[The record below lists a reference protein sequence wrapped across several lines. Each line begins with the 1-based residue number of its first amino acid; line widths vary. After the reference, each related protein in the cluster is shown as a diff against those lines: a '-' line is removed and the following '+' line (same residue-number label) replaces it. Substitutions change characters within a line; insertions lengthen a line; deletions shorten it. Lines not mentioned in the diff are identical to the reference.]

1 MKKSVLTITTLC
13 LCALCDV
20 QAQIDNRYHWYDG
33 EITYTA
39 THLDHS
45 NVRMNAM
52 DEGEELEFI
61 LRYDNE
67 VNPEHQVYTVLKG
80 GHDITT
86 ARNAGLTAH
95 RQKAEGLDVICIY
108 DCDGL
113 LKTVMVGQKE
123 WDAEKLNKNLW
134 LEQTKGRYSAKGT
147 GNGKKV
153 IDWDMEELS
162 IDGIVYPYELYCF
175 NGRATGFIR
184 VDEVPGE
191 PNELEGTWQVVPTLE
206 GLHLY
211 SVNTET
217 AISPWGWERDGREY
231 ILTRTDLKSG
241 RFDYASRIL
250 LNDMQFRHLDKKAL
264 RIMRNEILARHGYR
278 FKSKDLQEYF
288 GKQTWYKPLKDNSK
302 IRLSFIEQLNVEL
315 IKYAEAQP
323 EQPEQ

>member
-39 THLDHS
+39 THLEHS

-134 LEQTKGRYSAKGT
+134 MEQTKGRYSAKGT

-323 EQPEQ
+323 EQSEQ

>member
-39 THLDHS
+39 THLEHS

>member
-39 THLDHS
+39 THLEHS

-134 LEQTKGRYSAKGT
+134 MEQTKGRYSAKGT

-241 RFDYASRIL
+241 RFDYASRTL

-302 IRLSFIEQLNVEL
+302 IRLSFITQLNVEL

>member
-134 LEQTKGRYSAKGT
+134 MEQTKGRYSAKGT

>member
-39 THLDHS
+39 THLEHS

-134 LEQTKGRYSAKGT
+134 MEQTKGRYSAKGT

-323 EQPEQ
+323 EQPGQ

>member
-39 THLDHS
+39 THLEHS

-113 LKTVMVGQKE
+113 LTTVMVGQKE

-134 LEQTKGRYSAKGT
+134 LDQTKGRYSAKGT

-323 EQPEQ
+323 EQSEQ

>member
-45 NVRMNAM
+45 NVRMFAM

-134 LEQTKGRYSAKGT
+134 MEQTKGRYSAKGT

-191 PNELEGTWQVVPTLE
+191 PNELEGTWQVVQTLE

-211 SVNTET
+211 SVNIET

-323 EQPEQ
+323 EQSEQ

>member
-39 THLDHS
+39 THLEHS

-134 LEQTKGRYSAKGT
+134 LDQTKGRYSAKGT

-175 NGRATGFIR
+175 NGRAAGFIR

-211 SVNTET
+211 SVNTDT

>member
-39 THLDHS
+39 THLEHS

-134 LEQTKGRYSAKGT
+134 LDQTKGRYSAKGT

>member
-39 THLDHS
+39 THLEHS

-113 LKTVMVGQKE
+113 LTTVMVGQKE

-134 LEQTKGRYSAKGT
+134 MEQAKGRYSAKGT

-217 AISPWGWERDGREY
+217 AISPWGWERDGREF

-315 IKYAEAQP
+315 IKYSEAQP
-323 EQPEQ
+323 EQSEQ

>member
-1 MKKSVLTITTLC
+1 
-13 LCALCDV
+13 V

-39 THLDHS
+39 THLEHS

-134 LEQTKGRYSAKGT
+134 MEQTKGRYSAKGT
-147 GNGKKV
+147 GKGKKM

-323 EQPEQ
+323 EQSEQ

>member
-123 WDAEKLNKNLW
+123 WDAEKLNRNLW
-134 LEQTKGRYSAKGT
+134 LDKTKGRYSAKGT

-191 PNELEGTWQVVPTLE
+191 PNELEGTWHVVPTLE

-323 EQPEQ
+323 EQPRQ

>member
-39 THLDHS
+39 THLEHS

-323 EQPEQ
+323 EQSEQ

>member
-39 THLDHS
+39 THLEHS

-52 DEGEELEFI
+52 DEGEEQEFI

-113 LKTVMVGQKE
+113 LTMVMVGQKE

-134 LEQTKGRYSAKGT
+134 MEQTKGRYSAKGT

-288 GKQTWYKPLKDNSK
+288 GKQTWYKPQKDNSK

-323 EQPEQ
+323 EQSEQ

>member
-39 THLDHS
+39 THLEHS

-134 LEQTKGRYSAKGT
+134 MEQTKGRYSAKGT
-147 GNGKKV
+147 GKGKKM

-288 GKQTWYKPLKDNSK
+288 GKQTWYKPQKDNSK

>member
-39 THLDHS
+39 THLEHS

-134 LEQTKGRYSAKGT
+134 MEQTKGRYSAKGT

>member
-1 MKKSVLTITTLC
+1 
-13 LCALCDV
+13 
-20 QAQIDNRYHWYDG
+20 
-33 EITYTA
+33 
-39 THLDHS
+39 
-45 NVRMNAM
+45 
-52 DEGEELEFI
+52 
-61 LRYDNE
+61 
-67 VNPEHQVYTVLKG
+67 
-80 GHDITT
+80 
-86 ARNAGLTAH
+86 
-95 RQKAEGLDVICIY
+95 
-108 DCDGL
+108 
-113 LKTVMVGQKE
+113 
-123 WDAEKLNKNLW
+123 
-134 LEQTKGRYSAKGT
+134 
-147 GNGKKV
+147 
-153 IDWDMEELS
+153 
-162 IDGIVYPYELYCF
+162 
-175 NGRATGFIR
+175 

>member
-52 DEGEELEFI
+52 DEGEEQEFI

-86 ARNAGLTAH
+86 ARNAGLTAY

-134 LEQTKGRYSAKGT
+134 LDQTKGRYSAKGT

-211 SVNTET
+211 SVNTDT

-323 EQPEQ
+323 EQPKQ

>member
-134 LEQTKGRYSAKGT
+134 MEQTKGRYSAKGT
-147 GNGKKV
+147 GKGKKV

-211 SVNTET
+211 SVNTDT

-231 ILTRTDLKSG
+231 ILTRTDLKTG

>member
-39 THLDHS
+39 THLEHS

-134 LEQTKGRYSAKGT
+134 LDQTKGRYSAKGT

-323 EQPEQ
+323 EQPGQ

>member
-39 THLDHS
+39 THLEHS

-86 ARNAGLTAH
+86 ARNAGMTAH
-95 RQKAEGLDVICIY
+95 HQKAEGLAVICLY
-108 DCDGL
+108 DRNGL
-113 LKTVMVGQKE
+113 LKTVMSGEKE
-123 WDAEKLNKNLW
+123 WDAEKLNKSRW
-134 LEQTKGRYSAKGT
+134 LNQTKGRYCTTGKGK
-147 GNGKKV
+147 GKKE
-153 IDWDMEELS
+153 IDWNMEGLS
-162 IDGIVYPYELYCF
+162 IDLIVYPYEIICF
-175 NGRATGFIR
+175 NGRVTRFIR
-184 VDEVPGE
+184 VDEVPGAL
-191 PNELEGTWQVVPTLE
+191 NELEGTWEVAQTLD

-211 SVNTET
+211 SVDTQT
-217 AISPWGWERDGREY
+217 GTTPWEWKRDGKEY
-231 ILTRTDLKSG
+231 ILKRTDLNNG

>member
-45 NVRMNAM
+45 NVRMYAM

-134 LEQTKGRYSAKGT
+134 LDQTKGRYSAKGT

-162 IDGIVYPYELYCF
+162 IGDIVYPYELYCF

-288 GKQTWYKPLKDNSK
+288 GKQTWYKPLKDNSE

-323 EQPEQ
+323 E